1 MINNLLSKN
10 LFDLSKTIA
19 NTLINKYDYPWE
31 VLKEINNYI
40 FEIGPT
46 LPKDEYEK
54 RGENIWISKNSD
66 IAPSAYINGPIIIEP
81 GVEIR
86 HCAYIR
92 GSAIIGKNSTVGNST
107 EIKNSILFDETQ
119 VPHYNYVG
127 DSILGHKSHL
137 GAGSITSNIKSDK
150 TNIDIK
156 IGKEKI
162 KTNLRKFGAIIGDYC
177 EIGCNCVMNPGT
189 ILGKNCSI
197 YPLTMVRGYVESN
210 HILKNNGEIIKKY

>member
-19 NTLINKYDYPWE
+19 NPLINKYDYPWD
-31 VLKEINNYI
+31 VLKEIKNYI
-40 FEIGPT
+40 LELGPT
-46 LPKDEYEK
+46 LPNNEYEK
-54 RGENIWISKNSD
+54 KGENIWISRNAN
-66 IAPSAYINGPIIIEP
+66 IASSSYIDGPAIIQE

-92 GSAIIGKNSTVGNST
+92 GSVIIAKNSVVGNST
-107 EIKNSILFDETQ
+107 EIKNSILFEETQ

-127 DSILGHKSHL
+127 DSILGYKSHL

-156 IGKEKI
+156 LGNEKI
-162 KTNLRKFGAIIGDYC
+162 KTDLRKIGAIIGDYC
-177 EIGCNCVMNPGT
+177 EVGCNSVMNPGT

-197 YPLTMVRGYVESN
+197 YPLTMVRGYIESN
-210 HILKNNGEIIKKY
+210 HIVKNSGEIIKKY

>member
-1 MINNLLSKN
+1 MINNLLSRN

-19 NTLINKYDYPWE
+19 NPLINKYDYPWD
-31 VLKEINNYI
+31 VLKEIKNYI
-40 FEIGPT
+40 LELGPT
-46 LPKDEYEK
+46 LPNNEYEK
-54 RGENIWISKNSD
+54 KGENIWISRNAN
-66 IAPSAYINGPIIIEP
+66 IASSSYIDSPAIIQE

-92 GSAIIGKNSTVGNST
+92 GSVIIGKNSVVGNST
-107 EIKNSILFDETQ
+107 EIKNSILFQETQ

-127 DSILGHKSHL
+127 DSILGYKSHL

-156 IGKEKI
+156 LGNEKI
-162 KTNLRKFGAIIGDYC
+162 KTDLRKIGAIIGDYC
-177 EIGCNCVMNPGT
+177 EVGCNSVMNPGT

-197 YPLTMVRGYVESN
+197 YPLTMVRGYIESN
-210 HILKNNGEIIKKY
+210 HIVKNSGEIIKKY